1 MNQMVKN
8 RSHFLPTLGLTSL
21 LGLFVCVLLLVGL
34 GWLCHE
40 VWEKETFQFDTIL
53 LLWLHQ
59 WATPLLD
66 QLMMSITRLGNPE
79 FVVVIVL
86 VHLGWFL
93 WRGRRL
99 EAWMLII
106 ACAGALVLN
115 QGLKLV
121 FARPRPVLW
130 PPLIH
135 ETSYSFPSG
144 HALGALVLYGFLAYV
159 YACWYPRQSRWIYGI
174 ASSTIALIG
183 FSRLYLGVHYPTD
196 IAAGFSVGFLWL
208 IMCILIPKIL
218 GKKLMGDRRH
228 STPDRV
234 S

>member
-1 MNQMVKN
+1 MNQKVKN
-8 RSHFLPTLGLTSL
+8 RSHFLPTLGLISL
-21 LGLFVCVLLLVGL
+21 LGLFTCVLLLVGL

-59 WATPLLD
+59 GATPLLD

-79 FVVVIVL
+79 LVVVIVL
-86 VHLGWFL
+86 VNLGWFL

-99 EAWMLII
+99 EAWMFIV
-106 ACAGALVLN
+106 ACVGALVLN
-115 QGLKLV
+115 QGLKLI

-144 HALGALVLYGFLAYV
+144 HALGALVLYGFLAHV

-174 ASSTIALIG
+174 ASSLIALIG

-218 GKKLMGDRRH
+218 GKKLMSDRRH
-228 STPDRV
+228 STLDRL